1 MIVLVYIQQYITIEI
16 KHTHTDLNFK
26 QVFVIKMKTHTCF
39 ISRKDYCRL
48 ILVLSMVLYIYIHIQ
63 EVTTDVSYNFT

>member
-26 QVFVIKMKTHTCF
+26 QVFVIKMKTHV
-39 ISRKDYCRL
+39 SSLEK
-48 ILVLSMVLYIYIHIQ
+48 
-63 EVTTDVSYNFT
+63 TTAD